1 MLNMNT
7 RAKYSKLRKIL
18 LISLVYLLIAACN
31 KEEKNII
38 PDVPTDFVIYLNDPR
53 FSDLNSILNSVIVT
67 SSYRGS
73 VSAGYK
79 DHGIIV
85 YRAGQDEFY
94 AFDRTCTFEEQLNE
108 AVDLD
113 VPTDLT
119 AECPDCGSVY
129 VLPSLAYPEK
139 DGPAVYP
146 LKQYYAEYINN
157 TVWVHN

>member
-1 MLNMNT
+1 M
-7 RAKYSKLRKIL
+7 
-18 LISLVYLLIAACN
+18 LISLVSLLIATCN
-31 KEEKNII
+31 KEENNII
-38 PDVPTDFVIYLNDPR
+38 PDVPTDFVIDLNDPM
-53 FSDLNSILNSVIVT
+53 FIELNAIGNSVIVT

-73 VSAGYK
+73 LSAGYNN
-79 DHGIIV
+79 HGIII

-108 AVDLD
+108 AVNIDSIR
-113 VPTDLT
+113 TLT
-119 AECPDCGSVY
+119 AKCPNCGSVY